1 MLEQFIWFGGA
12 KCSVI
17 IFDLKKLDVFEIH
30 DSFSASF
37 FDEFSHIWTSEQKV
51 GVFAENARYIFCR
64 SSKYLSCEGIKLRQ
78 NVLVFSREKIFK
90 LV

>member
-1 MLEQFIWFGGA
+1 MLEQFVLFGGA
-12 KCSVI
+12 KCSEI
-17 IFDLKKLDVFEIH
+17 IFYLKKLDVLEMH
-30 DSFSASF
+30 DSFSAYF

-64 SSKYLSCEGIKLRQ
+64 ASKYLSCGGIKLRQ
-78 NVLVFSREKIFK
+78 NVLVFSRKKNFK